1 MATRIRQ
8 LPPAT
13 RRATL
18 WVLALL
24 FFGLLAI
31 ITISEVT
38 TNLVA
43 DLDRR
48 SSNER
53 ARLAIGEHIVDGVR
67 SIESSFFQLATA
79 NATSRTRLSS
89 QIENDAREL
98 VGSIDVLHSG
108 GSVKKRLALNIE
120 GQDEMIREF
129 HYRPDLREPGAVLE
143 VIEITP
149 LVEQIHPRALQL
161 TELLDQRD
169 ACNGQRACIES
180 IEDALTLQYKS
191 IPSFFFRLNENAN
204 RLFHAGYTSLQQ
216 LEDKHDQQQ
225 ATLRRLQYLLFALI
239 ALLVTGLS
247 WHFLGIIHSTQQKLR
262 AAKEAAE
269 AASVAKSD
277 FLANMSHEIR
287 TPMNGVIGMTDL
299 LLDTPLTAEQ
309 REHLG
314 IVKSSAEHL
323 LDVINDILD
332 FSKIESGRLELEAVP
347 FSVRELLEQSIQPV
361 LLRARKKSLTL
372 STDVASDLPP
382 VLIGDPARLRQV
394 LINLTG
400 NAIKFTEE
408 GSITLSASCL
418 PDSEA
423 GRCHLQIAVRD
434 TGIGIPADK
443 LNSVF
448 EAFTQADTSTTRRY
462 GGTGLGLSI
471 CSRLMA
477 LMNGRIR
484 VESTLGEGSTFF
496 ISVDLPVG
504 ETPALPEL
512 HPTPAAALPPAS
524 RPLDILLVEDNKV
537 NQMLAVRL
545 LASEG
550 HSVTV
555 AQHGG
560 EALEQVA
567 QHEFDVILMD
577 MQMPVMGGIEAS
589 ERIRRREQEMG
600 LPRCP
605 IIAMTANVLESDR
618 ENCIAA
624 GMDDFVGKPIQ
635 AANFKAL
642 IARYAARST

>member
-1 MATRIRQ
+1 MDSRVRQ

-24 FFGLLAI
+24 CFGLLAI
-31 ITISEVT
+31 VVISEVT

-48 SSNER
+48 SNNER

-79 NATSRTRLSS
+79 NNTSRVRLAR

-98 VGSIDVLHSG
+98 IGSIEVLRSG
-108 GSVKKRLALNIE
+108 GVVTKRLALNIE

-161 TELLDQRD
+161 TQLLDERD
-169 ACNGQRACIES
+169 ACLGQRRCIDTADE
-180 IEDALTLQYKS
+180 ALGLQYKS

-204 RLFHAGYTSLQQ
+204 RLFHAGYTSLHQ
-216 LEDKHDQQQ
+216 LEDKHDQEQ
-225 ATLRRLQYLLFALI
+225 ATLRRLQYMLFALI

-262 AAKEAAE
+262 TAKEAAE
-269 AASVAKSD
+269 AASVAKSE

-287 TPMNGVIGMTDL
+287 TPMNGIIGMTDL
-299 LLDTPLTAEQ
+299 LLDSPLTPEQ

-332 FSKIESGRLELEAVP
+332 FSRIESGRLALEAVP
-347 FSVRELLEQSIQPV
+347 FSIGELLDQAMQPV
-361 LLRARKKSLTL
+361 MLRARKKSLALNTQIGD
-372 STDVASDLPP
+372 DVPP
-382 VLIGDPARLRQV
+382 VLIGDPVRLRQV

-400 NAIKFTEE
+400 NAIKFTEK
-408 GSITLSASCL
+408 GGITLTASRL
-418 PDSEA
+418 PESEA
-423 GRCHLQIAVRD
+423 GRCLLQIAVHD
-434 TGIGIPADK
+434 TGIGIAADK
-443 LNSVF
+443 LGTVF

-477 LMNGRIR
+477 LMDGHIR
-484 VESTLGEGSTFF
+484 VESTPGEGSTFF
-496 ISVDLPVG
+496 ISIDLPLG
-504 ETPALPEL
+504 ETPVLPEL
-512 HPTPAAALPPAS
+512 RPTPAAALPLAS
-524 RPLDILLVEDNKV
+524 RPLEILLVEDNKI
-537 NQMLAVRL
+537 NQMVATRL

-550 HSVTV
+550 HSVTI

-567 QHEFDVILMD
+567 NRDFDLILMD

-589 ERIRRREQEMG
+589 ERIRQREREAG

-605 IIAMTANVLESDR
+605 IIAMTANVMESDR
-618 ENCIAA
+618 ENCLAA
-624 GMDDFVGKPIQ
+624 GMDDFIGKPIQ
-635 AANFKAL
+635 ATLFKAL
-642 IARYAARST
+642 IARYAARNT